1 MNNKITIPITRLV
14 PGLIIGP
21 ASWLGPYIVMNSL
34 FLPAML
40 QTLDPENKIQLVA
53 LFASMG
59 MIVAAVSN
67 MVAGAL
73 SDRTHSRF
81 GSRTPWIMFGAFCFM
96 ASMIGASFATGIPM
110 LLACWMVGQA
120 ALNFI
125 VAPMIAWLDFAP
137 EKYKGTASSAYGG
150 LGMALGNNGFNVVGA
165 LFLSQF
171 RLGFIIFGIVAF
183 IGTLIAVLIVHEPSN
198 KDAKEAEPVDAAP
211 KQTLSLA
218 ALRHVFPGWSTGRDY
233 YLAFIGKMFQG
244 IGNFAIMGYLL
255 YIMTDFLKLGDA
267 TASSIQLIN
276 TSARASGARRHR

>member
-40 QTLDPENKIQLVA
+40 QVLDPENKIQLVA

-59 MIVAAVSN
+59 MIVAAISN

-81 GSRTPWIMFGAFCFM
+81 GSRTPWIMVGALCFM
-96 ASMIGASFATGIPM
+96 DSM
-110 LLACWMVGQA
+110 
-120 ALNFI
+120 
-125 VAPMIAWLDFAP
+125 
-137 EKYKGTASSAYGG
+137 
-150 LGMALGNNGFNVVGA
+150 VGA

-171 RLGFIIFGIVAF
+171 RLGFIIFGVVAF

-218 ALRHVFPGWSTGRDY
+218 ALRHVFPGWSVGRDY

-244 IGNFAIMGYLL
+244 RIATVHVKTPLRKSLSAGALL
-255 YIMTDFLKLGDA
+255 
-267 TASSIQLIN
+267 S
-276 TSARASGARRHR
+276 RRNV